1 MCVVVTVANN
11 QTHQLKRQL
20 ANWRRATLEQEQ
32 AKEDAYYALA
42 IVSHTLREL
51 AIKLPDPAS
60 SDLLTAEL
68 DNLFGASTGDTSE

>member
-1 MCVVVTVANN
+1 MANN

-51 AIKLPDPAS
+51 VTKLPDPVS
-60 SDLLTAEL
+60 QELLVQEL